1 MFVPWNL
8 VDGDTSVNEAE
19 LRWRSSAFP
28 SLPHAEKLLASCQS
42 FFFFVPAASKEA
54 VETFELVPRS
64 SACVSLSFYHVEAM
78 CPLSVID
85 STSHAQPGPEG
96 LYIQETQEGG
106 RQGAHPADVEETGRE
121 THGA

>member
-1 MFVPWNL
+1 MRQNYASDLPPSRRSLTPKNSWRL
-8 VDGDTSVNEAE
+8 VRV
-19 LRWRSSAFP
+19 
-28 SLPHAEKLLASCQS
+28 

-96 LYIQETQEGG
+96 LYIKETQEGG